1 MANTPAGIYTKA
13 GYGERPRKIYTYVV
27 PKTPGSVELVE
38 YPTLQACY
46 ISQLA
51 WTIRRCTLRD
61 VKIKAKKEKTRSRL
75 DELDERGV

>member
-1 MANTPAGIYTKA
+1 
-13 GYGERPRKIYTYVV
+13 V

-38 YPTLQACY
+38 YPTLQSCY

-61 VKIKAKKEKTRSRL
+61 VKIKAKKEKTKSRL
-75 DELDERGV
+75 DELDESV